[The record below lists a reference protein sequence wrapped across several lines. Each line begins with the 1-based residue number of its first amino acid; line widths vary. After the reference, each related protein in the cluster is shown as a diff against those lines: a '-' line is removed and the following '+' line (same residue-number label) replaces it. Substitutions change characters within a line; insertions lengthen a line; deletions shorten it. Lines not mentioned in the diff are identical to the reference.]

1 MYSIFDVDGERGELA
16 SSTTISII
24 YDIAKKLELDILK
37 DFLDNGYSTDIA
49 GVLSDLNDIEFEQI
63 TEIEDV
69 VFDFI
74 NYVTDS
80 KEILILSNSVE

>member
-1 MYSIFDVDGERGELA
+1 MYSIFDADGERGELA

-74 NYVTDS
+74 NYVTGS
-80 KEILILSNSVE
+80 KEILILSNSME

>member
-1 MYSIFDVDGERGELA
+1 MYSIFDVNGEKGELA
-16 SSTTISII
+16 SAATISII
-24 YDIAKKLELDILK
+24 YDVAKKLELDILK

-80 KEILILSNSVE
+80 KEILILSNSME

>member
-16 SSTTISII
+16 SSATISII
-24 YDIAKKLELDILK
+24 YDVAKKLELENLK
-37 DFLDNGYSTDIA
+37 SFLDLGYSINID
-49 GVLSDLNDIEFEQI
+49 GVLSDLNEIEFEQI

-74 NYVTDS
+74 NFVTGS
-80 KEILILSNSVE
+80 KEILIISAGVE

>member
-1 MYSIFDVDGERGELA
+1 MYSIFDVIGEKGELA
-16 SSTTISII
+16 SAATISII
-24 YDIAKKLELDILK
+24 YDVAKKLELDILK

-69 VFDFI
+69 IFDFI
-74 NYVTDS
+74 NYVTGS
-80 KEILILSNSVE
+80 KEILILSNSME

>member
-37 DFLDNGYSTDIA
+37 AFLDNGYSTDID

-74 NYVTDS
+74 NYVTGS
-80 KEILILSNSVE
+80 KEILILSNSME